1 MKVRVVSGLMKEIGK
16 GISLSEAY
24 GEFIG
29 IAKLSKAGAKLSAEA
44 LEKIVRRGDLMLWF
58 KSAIHVPILVTWDA
72 PQFLK
77 S

>member
-1 MKVRVVSGLMKEIGK
+1 MKEIGK
-16 GISLSEAY
+16 GINLSESY

-29 IAKLSKAGAKLSAEA
+29 IAKFSKAGATLLAEA

-58 KSAIHVPILVTWDA
+58 ESAIHVPILVTWDA

-77 S
+77 SWL